1 MIQLSKSGN
10 TVTFTFDENS
20 GYLQNGTIDVPVNSL
35 SLILDESDMATFRK
49 SASND
54 IFVSALVGDFG
65 MSKSELEAWYKANM
79 VGSTG
84 GGGGGVTPEEVQ
96 TMIDVSLVPYS
107 TTSEVDSMIDS
118 SISGKADADDVY
130 TIEEV
135 DDAISAATDDMATET
150 WVGAQGYITG
160 VDLSNYA
167 TLDNVAE
174 AVSGK
179 ADIGDIPDVSNY
191 FDGAEYDSGTTR
203 INFYHGNTVKAS
215 IDASQF
221 VIDGM
226 IDDVRIETISGVTY
240 LVIDF
245 NTASGK
251 EDIQIPLTD
260 IFDPSNYYNKTEIDN
275 IVSGLNESID
285 TKLDASA
292 YTPTDLSEYW
302 TSAQT
307 TSAIDAATSGKADTT
322 AVTEA
327 ISAATDDMATKTWVG
342 EQGYLTEHQSLSA
355 YSTTEEVN
363 SAITEATSGKVDT
376 STYNT
381 YTANTATEISNKL
394 AVSDFNSY
402 SGAVDTSINSK
413 ASESDLSALTDVVSA
428 HTANTDIHVTT
439 AQTAAWNAKSDFS
452 GSYNDLT
459 DKPTIPTVPTSNT
472 AFTNDA
478 GYITS
483 GDAQTQI
490 DEAVSGKVDTSTFET
505 YSGSV
510 ETALSG
516 KQNTLSAG
524 TNITISGNVISATGG
539 GGGTVDPSLDSGST
553 NPVANSAITSA
564 LTADE
569 YNAYECEIVRN
580 GNSWGVAYYDNIRY
594 TYDATDS
601 YGTDVYFR
609 FTNGII
615 PSSQDFRQEIW
626 RASLD
631 ENAIWNGGD
640 IITAVTF
647 IKSDVSS
654 ALTATFT
661 GSHIVFKSNDIFSSK
676 GLYSLSIYYGYG
688 EPSDYD
694 AENWE
699 GFNNSVDNE
708 DIFIDEYNTAHTIP
722 SESIKSRV
730 DRLFDMIDSVKDYKA
745 EIKDIYFTDGKAIG
759 NMISWNP
766 VTQKHCSSQSH
777 KLFNYNPKDF
787 SSNENGF
794 SFTKSILDSN
804 VLPYIATAEVID
816 DLNDGTQYNV
826 SDFGGGNCA
835 LLIETDS
842 TYQNQWGDFSLQMQ
856 ADSINFGEMRFM
868 WQDGRL
874 EVNIMADVIGGEWI
888 NYREEFKN
896 VTLGDKLTVD
906 LRYALPGI
914 TNLTLTV
921 QNWDIPSFIKKINI
935 YSNVINAVVTFDEWQ
950 NNINKTL
957 EELDDKE
964 EAITKALYELKGRI
978 ETLENNNN

>member
-35 SLILDESDMATFRK
+35 SLILDESNMATFRK

-96 TMIDVSLVPYS
+96 TMIDESV
-107 TTSEVDSMIDS
+107 
-118 SISGKADADDVY
+118 SGKADADDVY

-179 ADIGDIPDVSNY
+179 ADIGDVPDVSNY

-203 INFYHGNTVKAS
+203 INFYHGNTVKVS
-215 IDASQF
+215 LDASQF

-226 IDDVRIETISGVTY
+226 IDDVRIETISGVSY

-260 IFDPSNYYNKTEIDN
+260 IFDPSNYYDKDAIDG
-275 IVSGLNESID
+275 IVSGLNASID

-363 SAITEATSGKVDT
+363 SAITEATSGKVNT

-381 YTANTATEISNKL
+381 YTANTATEIGNKL

-402 SGAVDTSINSK
+402 SGAVDTAINSK

-478 GYITS
+478 GYITEDAIS
-483 GDAQTQI
+483 GKADSSAVTEEI
-490 DEAVSGKVDTSTFET
+490 SAAVSGKVDTSTFET

-516 KQNTLSAG
+516 KQDTLSAG
-524 TNITISGNVISATGG
+524 TGIDITDNVISATGG
-539 GGGTVDPSLDSGST
+539 GGGMTEDDELLLST
-553 NPVANSAITSA
+553 A
-564 LTADE
+564 LT
-569 YNAYECEIVRN
+569 
-580 GNSWGVAYYDNIRY
+580 
-594 TYDATDS
+594 
-601 YGTDVYFR
+601 
-609 FTNGII
+609 
-615 PSSQDFRQEIW
+615 
-626 RASLD
+626 
-631 ENAIWNGGD
+631 
-640 IITAVTF
+640 
-647 IKSDVSS
+647 
-654 ALTATFT
+654 
-661 GSHIVFKSNDIFSSK
+661 
-676 GLYSLSIYYGYG
+676 
-688 EPSDYD
+688 
-694 AENWE
+694 
-699 GFNNSVDNE
+699 
-708 DIFIDEYNTAHTIP
+708 
-722 SESIKSRV
+722 
-730 DRLFDMIDSVKDYKA
+730 
-745 EIKDIYFTDGKAIG
+745 
-759 NMISWNP
+759 
-766 VTQKHCSSQSH
+766 
-777 KLFNYNPKDF
+777 
-787 SSNENGF
+787 
-794 SFTKSILDSN
+794 
-804 VLPYIATAEVID
+804 
-816 DLNDGTQYNV
+816 DLNDRKIDATEVKSNYQIKGDYATKTYV
-826 SDFGGGNCA
+826 TTA
-835 LLIETDS
+835 LEPYETKLDE
-842 TYQNQWGDFSLQMQ
+842 
-856 ADSINFGEMRFM
+856 INTE
-868 WQDGRL
+868 
-874 EVNIMADVIGGEWI
+874 EVAS
-888 NYREEFKN
+888 
-896 VTLGDKLTVD
+896 
-906 LRYALPGI
+906 YAL
-914 TNLTLTV
+914 NDLNERLTALETAV
-921 QNWDIPSFIKKINI
+921 QALQALHNI
-935 YSNVINAVVTFDEWQ
+935 E
-950 NNINKTL
+950 
-957 EELDDKE
+957 
-964 EAITKALYELKGRI
+964 
-978 ETLENNNN
+978 